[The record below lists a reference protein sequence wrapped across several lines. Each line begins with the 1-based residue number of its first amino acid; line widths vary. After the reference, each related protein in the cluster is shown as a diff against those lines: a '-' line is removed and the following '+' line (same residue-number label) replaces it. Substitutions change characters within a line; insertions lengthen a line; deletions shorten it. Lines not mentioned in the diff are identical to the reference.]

1 MNSDFLKQ
9 LYWGKVI
16 PWEVQQNNAELSE
29 LNSKID
35 ADINYLKAR
44 LSDVDKEVLERLT
57 TNFTDLESEQICRG
71 YVSGFKHGS
80 RMMMEILSP
89 DKSL

>member
-16 PWEVQQNNAELSE
+16 PWEVQQNNTELSE
-29 LNSKID
+29 LNGRID

-44 LSDVDKEVLERLT
+44 LSDADKEVLERLT
-57 TNFTDLESEQICRG
+57 NNFTDLESEQICRG

-80 RMMMEILSP
+80 LMMLEILSH